1 MLMDIIV
8 LASDL
13 QQTVI
18 TYWDKHPIFTAL
30 LGAFIAWRII
40 LALVKSVKQIYS
52 VITND

>member
-13 QQTVI
+13 QQTVT
-18 TYWDKHPIFTAL
+18 TYWDKHPIFTGL
-30 LGAFIAWRII
+30 LGAFIAWRVVIT
-40 LALVKSVKQIYS
+40 LMKSAKQIYS